1 MTDVFISYSRRDK
14 AFVQVLNQA
23 LEWEYK
29 QQHSD
34 LLLRS
39 DEFVIAEN
47 RLVGTGLLR
56 GD

>member
-29 QQHSD
+29 QQRSD